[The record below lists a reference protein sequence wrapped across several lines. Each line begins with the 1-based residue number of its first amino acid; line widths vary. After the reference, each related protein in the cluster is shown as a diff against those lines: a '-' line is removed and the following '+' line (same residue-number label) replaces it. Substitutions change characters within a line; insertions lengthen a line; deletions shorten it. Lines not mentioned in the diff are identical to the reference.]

1 MVTTKL
7 EEEIEDTH
15 NMQQEDNTSTAFANI
30 SVQPWKAEDD
40 NLKEYLKDVVGGKFN
55 RSRKIWLTLAQHR
68 DEKGLRK
75 FISHPVN
82 KQWQYM
88 KETNK
93 LNYGRRDLVWSC
105 IDANEN
111 NHVGEGTTT

>member
-1 MVTTKL
+1 MVTNDL
-7 EEEIEDTH
+7 EEVTEYIQKI
-15 NMQQEDNTSTAFANI
+15 QQEDNTSMVFAKRP
-30 SVQPWKAEDD
+30 VQPWKSEDD

-93 LNYGRRDLVWSC
+93 LNYGRKALVWSC